1 MVLHTLVLGALQTN
15 CYMWADEKTG
25 NAIVIDAPDDA
36 DKIIGFAK
44 EKGYR
49 ITDIILTHGH
59 FDHILALSEL
69 REKTGAQLSVH
80 EKTVEFLKDRILN
93 LCHYVGLDFVPITP
107 DKILKDKDVIDFHGN
122 KIEVIHTPGHT
133 EDCICLL
140 LGDTLI
146 SGDTLFRLS
155 VGRWDHPT
163 GSMAEEIN
171 SINQKLMM
179 LDDGVKVYPGHG
191 PSTTIGEERRGNP
204 YLR

>member
-80 EKTVEFLKDRILN
+80 E
-93 LCHYVGLDFVPITP
+93 
-107 DKILKDKDVIDFHGN
+107 
-122 KIEVIHTPGHT
+122 
-133 EDCICLL
+133 
-140 LGDTLI
+140 
-146 SGDTLFRLS
+146 
-155 VGRWDHPT
+155 
-163 GSMAEEIN
+163 
-171 SINQKLMM
+171 
-179 LDDGVKVYPGHG
+179 
-191 PSTTIGEERRGNP
+191 
-204 YLR
+204 